1 MLKSYLT
8 TALRFLKNNKV
19 FGLINIIGL
28 AIGTLS
34 CLYILLYVRDQYS
47 YDQFGG
53 HAKDIYRIT
62 SSLDMSG
69 DRHQI
74 ASVSPP
80 IAPGMKA
87 DFPEVAQFTRAIPT
101 LGASEHLI
109 SYKEKS
115 IYETD
120 ALLVDSTFFD
130 VFPYHFVAGKSVNTF
145 KDANTIVLL
154 QPLAQKLFGNENAIG
169 KVITIDDA
177 WGKSDFLV
185 TAVVDESLG
194 KCSLRANMFIKLNPG
209 GYGGD
214 FLTNNNW
221 SGNNYSYS
229 YIKLKPAA
237 KAGDLERL
245 LPAFLKR
252 HGEEQLRYLGMKKI
266 LHLQPLAD
274 IHTNASYESESSKTV
289 GSSFLYLLILIAVLI
304 QVIACINFMN
314 LSTARASKRAKEVGI
329 RKVVGAGRKSL
340 IAQFI
345 GESFLLSL
353 LSVMVSIPLLA
364 LTIPYLNGITQ
375 ADIHLSSLMH
385 GRVWL
390 IMGAVILVTGFAAG
404 SYPAFYLSAFQ
415 AIKVIKG
422 NFTNHVSAAGIR
434 RSLVVFQFALSIIL
448 ITGIII
454 IYSQLEFIKH
464 MDLGF
469 DKTQQIIFSFHTN
482 DTKNKMTGFESDLL
496 QLPEVKTASKANN
509 YPGAESYNDWKLYL
523 SGGNVATGVDQQN
536 ISADENI
543 AKTLGVRLIS
553 GSDFHVHDSLAVI
566 INETLAKRLG
576 LKPPLAM
583 GARLFSGEADRI
595 FHVVAVMKDF
605 NYRSLRNEVYPFML
619 IYNPASDDIGQLI
632 VKVNSNNY
640 PALLDKMGKIWHKN
654 LPATPFAYMFLDD
667 EIQRQYESEVSMG
680 HIINSFTAMA
690 ILISCLGLF
699 GLATFS
705 AEQRNKEIGIR
716 KVLGA
721 SVAGIVQLLSAD
733 FLKLVLVAF
742 IIATPISWWAMNQ
755 WLQGFA
761 YRIPISW
768 WMFAL
773 AGLLAIFI
781 ALFTISFQA
790 IKAAVGN
797 PVKSLRSE

>member
-1 MLKSYLT
+1 
-8 TALRFLKNNKV
+8 
-19 FGLINIIGL
+19 
-28 AIGTLS
+28 
-34 CLYILLYVRDQYS
+34 
-47 YDQFGG
+47 
-53 HAKDIYRIT
+53 
-62 SSLDMSG
+62 
-69 DRHQI
+69 
-74 ASVSPP
+74 
-80 IAPGMKA
+80 
-87 DFPEVAQFTRAIPT
+87 
-101 LGASEHLI
+101 
-109 SYKEKS
+109 
-115 IYETD
+115 
-120 ALLVDSTFFD
+120 
-130 VFPYHFVAGKSVNTF
+130 
-145 KDANTIVLL
+145 
-154 QPLAQKLFGNENAIG
+154 
-169 KVITIDDA
+169 
-177 WGKSDFLV
+177 
-185 TAVVDESLG
+185 
-194 KCSLRANMFIKLNPG
+194 
-209 GYGGD
+209 
-214 FLTNNNW
+214 
-221 SGNNYSYS
+221 
-229 YIKLKPAA
+229 
-237 KAGDLERL
+237 
-245 LPAFLKR
+245 
-252 HGEEQLRYLGMKKI
+252 
-266 LHLQPLAD
+266 
-274 IHTNASYESESSKTV
+274 
-289 GSSFLYLLILIAVLI
+289 
-304 QVIACINFMN
+304 
-314 LSTARASKRAKEVGI
+314 
-329 RKVVGAGRKSL
+329 
-340 IAQFI
+340 
-345 GESFLLSL
+345 
-353 LSVMVSIPLLA
+353 
-364 LTIPYLNGITQ
+364 
-375 ADIHLSSLMH
+375 
-385 GRVWL
+385 
-390 IMGAVILVTGFAAG
+390 
-404 SYPAFYLSAFQ
+404 
-415 AIKVIKG
+415 
-422 NFTNHVSAAGIR
+422 
-434 RSLVVFQFALSIIL
+434 
-448 ITGIII
+448 
-454 IYSQLEFIKH
+454 

-523 SGGNVATGVDQQN
+523 AGGNVATGVDQQN

-553 GSDFHVHDSLAVI
+553 GSDFHVHDSLAAI

-583 GARLFSGEADRI
+583 GTRLFSGDADRV
-595 FHVVAVMKDF
+595 FHVVGVMKDF
-605 NYRSLRNEVYPFML
+605 NYRSLRDEVYPFML
-619 IYNPASDDIGQLI
+619 IYNPERDDIGQLI

-640 PALLDKMGKIWHKN
+640 PVLLDKMGKIWHKN

-790 IKAAVGN
+790 IKAAVSN
-797 PVKSLRSE
+797 PVKSLRAE

>member
-1 MLKSYLT
+1 MLKSYIT
-8 TALRFLKNNKV
+8 TAVRFLKNNKV

-34 CLYILLYVRDQYS
+34 CLYILLYVQDQYS

-62 SSLDMSG
+62 TSLDMIG
-69 DRHQI
+69 ERHET

-80 IAPGMKA
+80 IAPAMKT

-101 LGASEHLI
+101 LGAREHLI
-109 SYKEKS
+109 SYKERS
-115 IYETD
+115 FYETD
-120 ALLVDSTFFD
+120 ALLVDSSFFD
-130 VFPYHFVAGKSVNTF
+130 LFPYHFVAGKRVNTF
-145 KDANTIVLL
+145 KDANTIALL
-154 QPLAQKLFGNENAIG
+154 QPLAQKLFGNENPIG
-169 KVITIDDA
+169 KVITIDNA

-194 KCSLRANMFIKLNPG
+194 KSSLRANMFIKLNPG

-221 SGNNYSYS
+221 SGNNYCYS
-229 YIKLKPAA
+229 YIKLKPTSN
-237 KAGDLERL
+237 AGDLERL
-245 LPAFLKR
+245 FPAFLKR
-252 HGEEQLRYLGMKKI
+252 HGEEQLLTMGMKKV
-266 LHLQPLAD
+266 LHLQPVAE
-274 IHTNASYESESSKTV
+274 IHTYGGYESESSKTV
-289 GSSFLYLLILIAVLI
+289 SGSFLYLLILIAVLI

-353 LSVMVSIPLLA
+353 LSVMASIPLLA

-385 GRVWL
+385 GQVWL

-469 DKTQQIIFSFHTN
+469 DKSQQIIFSFHTN
-482 DTKNKMTGFESDLL
+482 DTKHKMAGFESDLL
-496 QLPEVKTASKANN
+496 QLPEVKIASKANN

-523 SGGNVATGVDQQN
+523 AGGNLATGVDQQN

-543 AKTLGVRLIS
+543 GKTLGTRLIS

-576 LKPPLAM
+576 MKPQLAL
-583 GARLFSGEADRI
+583 GTRLFSGDADRV
-595 FHVVAVMKDF
+595 FHVVGVMKDF
-605 NYRSLRNEVYPFML
+605 NYRSLRDEVYPFML
-619 IYNPASDDIGQLI
+619 IYNPAKDDIGQLI

-654 LPATPFAYMFLDD
+654 LPATPFAYIFLDD
-667 EIQRQYESEVSMG
+667 EIQKQYESEVSMG

-790 IKAAVGN
+790 IKAAVSN